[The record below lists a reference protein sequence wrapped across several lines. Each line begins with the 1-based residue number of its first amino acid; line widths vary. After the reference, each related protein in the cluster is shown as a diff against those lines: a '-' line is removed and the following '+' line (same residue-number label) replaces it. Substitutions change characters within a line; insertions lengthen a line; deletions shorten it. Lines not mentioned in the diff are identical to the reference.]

1 MKQASTAYDVH
12 PFLPGNL
19 HETINQ
25 YEKVP
30 VRGSSAFLEF
40 PALVTEKLPPQSPRI
55 GIKSDGRIFFMDPK
69 DLVSVHAEGNYVMLR
84 KESGSHLLR
93 ASISEMDSKLARYGF
108 IRIHRSVLV
117 NRLFV
122 EEMQSYPTGNYG
134 LRLKGGKIYTVSRTY
149 KQNLKSLAD
158 YWIGINLF
166 AGE

>member
-1 MKQASTAYDVH
+1 MKEESTVYDVH

-19 HETINQ
+19 QEAIHH

-30 VRGSSAFLEF
+30 VHGSGTFLEF
-40 PALVTEKLPPQSPRI
+40 PPVVAETRPPQSPRI
-55 GIKSDGRIFFMDPK
+55 GIKSDGRILFMDPK

-93 ASISEMDSKLARYGF
+93 ASISEMDGKLSRYGF

-122 EEMQSYPTGNYG
+122 EEMQPYPTGNYG
-134 LRLKGGKIYTVSRTY
+134 LRLKGGKVYTVSRTY